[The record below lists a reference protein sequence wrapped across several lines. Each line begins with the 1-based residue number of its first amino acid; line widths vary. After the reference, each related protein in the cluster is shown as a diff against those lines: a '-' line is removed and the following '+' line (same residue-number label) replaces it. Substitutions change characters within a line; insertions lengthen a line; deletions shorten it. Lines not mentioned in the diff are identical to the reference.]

1 MPSLL
6 DLKRLFEQDP
16 NNPLI
21 RRALE
26 GAKEEFSPP
35 PATDLPNTEFET
47 DAGVN
52 PYLDSDPAI
61 DTSMPLGGMEPTP
74 DIEPQSTAGDTEAA
88 IENIPEQEE
97 DPGYFQKLWRD
108 SKGDLIKAAAA
119 TGLSFLGEGASDFA
133 GGFAEGSL
141 RDLQIR
147 QNEKLKR
154 RQRSWEDAYTD
165 ARSIPSSVLENP
177 AMSELAEAHKA
188 LLKDMEDG
196 KVDNE
201 KNISNFL
208 MLKSQYADDIEQ
220 AKMDKQLEQEQI
232 YEDRKFVENIERQ
245 TQQMGRWMEIDNDP
259 DPSKYSPEDI
269 RMAQQKV
276 SEGGRMVDTERGPM
290 FMTPQQEMQYDDMI
304 TRRKQAE
311 EDRQFN
317 RSSTNRRISLAEK
330 SLEQRGEEAVTR
342 RGERQTASAARAVD
356 QSIAQSLQRA
366 YKDYMEGGGDPSQ
379 GFNEQKAQ
387 DMALA
392 EQAQTIEAATG
403 YQEIPPSVDD
413 GGLTLNDE
421 EGQWKIVLFGKPT
434 SVDFDP
440 TTTLG
445 KVKALRMAHA
455 ALKARGS
462 QDLGFTQTGA
472 GYSPGE

>member
-1 MPSLL
+1 MIALQ
-6 DLKRLFEQDP
+6 RLFEEDP
-16 NNPLI
+16 ENPLI
-21 RRALE
+21 RRALD
-26 GAKEEFSPP
+26 GAREEFAPP
-35 PATDLPNTEFET
+35 PASALPDTEFDT
-47 DAGVN
+47 DAGVS
-52 PYLDSDPAI
+52 PYVTQEETSPFDPKI
-61 DTSMPLGGMEPTP
+61 EDIPSP
-74 DIEPQSTAGDTEAA
+74 DVPESAAGDTAEA
-88 IENIPEQEE
+88 IDKIPEQDE

-147 QNEKLKR
+147 QGEKLKR
-154 RQRSWEDAYTD
+154 RQRSWEDAYTE

-208 MLKSQYADDIEQ
+208 MLKSQYGDDIEQ
-220 AKMDKQLEQEQI
+220 AKMDKKLEQEQV
-232 YEDRKFVENIERQ
+232 YEDRKFSENIERQ
-245 TQQMGRWMEIDNDP
+245 TQQMGRWMEIANNP
-259 DPSKYSPEDI
+259 DPSKYSPEEI
-269 RMAQQKV
+269 QMAQQKV

-304 TRRKQAE
+304 TRRKNAE
-311 EDRQFN
+311 SDRQFN
-317 RSSTNRRISLAEK
+317 RTSTNRRISLAEK
-330 SLEQRGEEAVTR
+330 GVEQRGEEVIAR

-356 QSIAQSLQRA
+356 ASIAQSLARA
-366 YKDYMEGGGDPSQ
+366 QKDYFEGGGDPEA
-379 GFNEQKAQ
+379 GFNEQKAL

-392 EQAQTIEAATG
+392 QEAQTIEAATG
-403 YQEIPPSVDD
+403 YQEIPPTVDD

-421 EGQWKIVLFGKPT
+421 EGQWKIVLFGRPT
-434 SVDFDP
+434 SVSFDP
-440 TTTLG
+440 TTTVG
-445 KVKALRMAHA
+445 KMKALRMAHA

-462 QDLGFTQTGA
+462 QDVGLGFTQTGA